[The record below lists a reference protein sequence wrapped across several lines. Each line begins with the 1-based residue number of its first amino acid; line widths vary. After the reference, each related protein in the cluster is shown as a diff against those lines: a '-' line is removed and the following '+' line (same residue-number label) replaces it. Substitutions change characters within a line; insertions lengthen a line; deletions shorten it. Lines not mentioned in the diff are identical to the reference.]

1 MVMETINRA
10 LSFDMKKACNEN
22 SFKVDSESSVN
33 FTKCPLPI
41 VRCPTFLKQMGHLP
55 HFAQFLE

>member
-10 LSFDMKKACNEN
+10 LSFDKKKACNK
-22 SFKVDSESSVN
+22 SSVKVDSESSLN

-41 VRCPTFLKQMGHLP
+41 V
-55 HFAQFLE
+55 